1 MKTTIET
8 LRISRGFRT
17 ALLLVCAILAPVSA
31 AAQTRSGRET
41 DGTVSRTVTVIGQGS
56 VSVQPD
62 IAMVQIGV
70 ETFKPDVTEATA
82 ENRRLMQRVFE
93 TLLSLG
99 IEEQDMQ
106 TSSYNI
112 HFERRF
118 PETDTGGTVSG
129 SYRVANMLSVL
140 VRDLQDLGRIIDSA
154 VEAGANQLWG
164 VQFDISNPELYR
176 RIARTEAVDD
186 AREKARQLASAA
198 GLTLGEVLSISEV
211 VQQPGFPQPFLERSA
226 ATPIAAGELSFTLTI
241 EVVFAVR

>member
-1 MKTTIET
+1 MKTSIDTQRT
-8 LRISRGFRT
+8 VRGVRA
-17 ALLLVCAILAPVSA
+17 ALLLACALLAASA
-31 AAQTRSGRET
+31 AAGQTGPDGRSG
-41 DGTVSRTVTVIGQGS
+41 RTVTVIGQGS
-56 VSVQPD
+56 VSAQPD
-62 IAMVQIGV
+62 VATVQIGV

-112 HFERRF
+112 NFERRF
-118 PETDTGGTVSG
+118 PETDTDGAVSG
-129 SYRVANMLSVL
+129 SYRVANTLSVL

-164 VQFDISNPELYR
+164 VQFDISNPDEYR
-176 RIARTEAVDD
+176 RIARTKAVDD

-198 GLTLGEVLSISEV
+198 GLSLGEVLSISEV
-211 VQQPGFPQPFLERSA
+211 VQQPGFPQPLFERSA
-226 ATPIAAGELSFTLTI
+226 ATPIAAGELTFTLTI